1 MCHAVRKHMISCL
14 EVSYDLVPEELKR
27 SCSLDSGENHLKCF
41 SFQVDKENWTMK
53 SLFYLIFLLRAVSI
67 KKTVEGRYLQYLTTD
82 FDVHLH
88 RKSSWR
94 KVGTERS
101 GWAESCVTDKRTRL
115 KRTQTVFTKPQA
127 RWQSWKYSPQNLESE
142 KIVAL
147 FRNSLGTRSL

>member
-67 KKTVEGRYLQYLTTD
+67 KETVEGRYLQYLTTD

-115 KRTQTVFTKPQA
+115 KCTQTVSTRQQA
-127 RWQSWKYSPQNLESE
+127 RWQSWKYSPRNPEGE
-142 KIVAL
+142 KL
-147 FRNSLGTRSL
+147 YLK